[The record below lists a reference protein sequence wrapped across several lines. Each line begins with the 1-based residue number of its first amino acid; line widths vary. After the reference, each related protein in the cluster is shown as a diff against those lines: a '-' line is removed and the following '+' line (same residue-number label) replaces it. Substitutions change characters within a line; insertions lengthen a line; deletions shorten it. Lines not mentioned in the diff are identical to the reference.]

1 MNTLVSGLWA
11 CALLITTCALPPEQP
26 SPAEIRLELVPENS
40 ASGVPTSFAF
50 VLTNLSNGDM
60 SVPPPDVDCGN
71 RTPRGTILLEESWM
85 PASGDG
91 LAKGS
96 RVCDFVGFS
105 SRQKLTLAE
114 LTKTWKVLH
123 TGESLRVVADSV
135 ELHYDAS
142 SSGTYTFSARYSPPQ
157 LSPEAELLVSQTG
170 IKVPRQVVKTP
181 AQQYTNH

>member
-26 SPAEIRLELVPENS
+26 SPAEIRLELFPENFS
-40 ASGVPTSFAF
+40 SGVPTSFAF
-50 VLTNLSNGDM
+50 VLTNLSNGDIG
-60 SVPPPDVDCGN
+60 VPPPDVDCGN
-71 RTPRGTILLEESWM
+71 RTPRGAILLEESWM
-85 PASGDG
+85 PASGNG

-96 RVCDFVGFS
+96 GICDFAGFS
-105 SRQKLTLAE
+105 PRQKLTLVE

-123 TGESLRVVADSV
+123 TGESLRVVANSV

-142 SSGTYTFSARYSPPQ
+142 SPGIYTFSARYSPPQ

-181 AQQYTNH
+181 AQQYTKP